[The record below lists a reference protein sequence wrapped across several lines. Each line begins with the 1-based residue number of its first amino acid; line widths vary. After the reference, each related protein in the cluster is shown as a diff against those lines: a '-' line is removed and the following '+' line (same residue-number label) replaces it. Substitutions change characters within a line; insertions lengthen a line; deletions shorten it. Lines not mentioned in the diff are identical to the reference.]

1 MNPPEPTHVDEFSP
15 AMQQALRDGKAT
27 LMAHPAVIAQLRQ
40 CPEYDGIR
48 MRASVLRSQN
58 AMAAV
63 MDDEERSR

>member
-1 MNPPEPTHVDEFSP
+1 MRGRKPKAIPLD
-15 AMQQALRDGKAT
+15 QAIDA
-27 LMAHPAVIAQLRQ
+27 AQLRQ

-63 MDDEERSR
+63 MDEDK